1 MVRLCNCGCAQ
12 DGETDPPAPSFSS
25 RPHPIALF
33 SPLRVDSLTLMSEIL
48 RGAHVVIEND
58 RGAFY
63 SWFVRMQDSYRR
75 TSSHL
80 STVPMYGIDQGSV
93 LRTILTGRRKGRE
106 KEESELC
113 SS

>member
-1 MVRLCNCGCAQ
+1 
-12 DGETDPPAPSFSS
+12 
-25 RPHPIALF
+25 
-33 SPLRVDSLTLMSEIL
+33 MSEIL